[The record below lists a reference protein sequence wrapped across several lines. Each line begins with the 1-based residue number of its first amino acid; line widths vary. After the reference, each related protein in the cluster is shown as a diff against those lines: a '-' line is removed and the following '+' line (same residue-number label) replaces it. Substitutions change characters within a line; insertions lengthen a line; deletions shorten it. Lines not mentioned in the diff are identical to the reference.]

1 MPFWLLCPKKIR
13 LLLSVVLIVAMCA
26 VLGGIRGCSLFLFY
40 LFKFIIMP
48 RTMNLSKD
56 VNNSIILTPESC
68 STTTIKNYF
77 QYILTLSKSGESFPV
92 NLEDVFYLVYNK
104 KSDAVESLKK
114 DEVFVQDI
122 DYQVLRQNPQ
132 NLFGGRPKDVYK
144 LSIPCLEYF
153 IARKVRPVFEVY
165 RQVFHAVPDVA
176 MKVRA
181 DNTKIAKLEKKI
193 ESLERQIKI
202 VQGISKYETEL
213 KCSCFSFLT
222 YTGLYLKWEEYRKG
236 DISKEDLKLIKSVY
250 C

>member
-1 MPFWLLCPKKIR
+1 MPKSVK
-13 LLLSVVLIVAMCA
+13 LSMDA
-26 VLGGIRGCSLFLFY
+26 
-40 LFKFIIMP
+40 
-48 RTMNLSKD
+48 
-56 VNNSIILTPESC
+56 NNSTILTPSNC
-68 STTTIKNYF
+68 TTSVIRNYF

-114 DEVFVQDI
+114 DEVFLQDV

-132 NLFGGRPKDVYK
+132 NLFGGRPKDIYK
-144 LSIPCLEYF
+144 LSIPCLEFF
-153 IARKVRPVFEVY
+153 IARKVRPVFDVY
-165 RQVFHAVPDVA
+165 RQVFHAAPDVA

-236 DISKEDLKLIKSVY
+236 DISKEDLKIIGVAY
-250 C
+250 R

>member
-1 MPFWLLCPKKIR
+1 MPKSVK
-13 LLLSVVLIVAMCA
+13 LSMDA
-26 VLGGIRGCSLFLFY
+26 
-40 LFKFIIMP
+40 
-48 RTMNLSKD
+48 
-56 VNNSIILTPESC
+56 NNSTILTPSNC
-68 STTTIKNYF
+68 TTSVIRNYF

-114 DEVFVQDI
+114 DEVFMQDI

-165 RQVFHAVPDVA
+165 RQVFHAAPDVA

-181 DNTKIAKLEKKI
+181 DKDKMAKLEKKV

-222 YTGLYLKWEEYRKG
+222 YTGLYLKWEEFRKG

>member
-1 MPFWLLCPKKIR
+1 MPKN
-13 LLLSVVLIVAMCA
+13 V
-26 VLGGIRGCSLFLFY
+26 
-40 LFKFIIMP
+40 
-48 RTMNLSKD
+48 NLSKD
-56 VNNSIILTPESC
+56 VNNSIILTPSNC
-68 STTTIKNYF
+68 TTSVIRNYF
-77 QYILTLSKSGESFPV
+77 QYILTLSKSGEPYPV
-92 NLEDVFYLVYNK
+92 NLEDVYYLAY
-104 KSDAVESLKK
+104 SRK
-114 DEVFVQDI
+114 DVALRALTNDEIFMQDV
-122 DYQVLRQNPQ
+122 DYQVSHQNAE

-165 RQVFHAVPDVA
+165 RQVFHAAPDVA

-181 DNTKIAKLEKKI
+181 DSTKIAKLEKKI

-236 DISKEDLKLIKSVY
+236 DISKEDLKAIGVAY
-250 C
+250 R

>member
-1 MPFWLLCPKKIR
+1 MPKTTEI
-13 LLLSVVLIVAMCA
+13 SVNA
-26 VLGGIRGCSLFLFY
+26 
-40 LFKFIIMP
+40 
-48 RTMNLSKD
+48 
-56 VNNSIILTPESC
+56 NNSNILTASNC
-68 STTTIKNYF
+68 TTAVIRNYF
-77 QYILTLSKSGESFPV
+77 QYIFALSKSGEQFPV
-92 NLEDVFYLVYNK
+92 NLNDVFFLAHTRKDNAVRALTT
-104 KSDAVESLKK
+104 DAL
-114 DEVFVQDI
+114 FIQGI
-122 DYQVLRQNPQ
+122 DYQIVLKNEDNSKR
-132 NLFGGRPKDVYK
+132 GRKEEMYMMT
-144 LSIPCLEYF
+144 IPCLEFF

-165 RQVFHAVPDVA
+165 RQVFHAAPDVA

-181 DNTKIAKLEKKI
+181 DNTKVAKLEKKI

>member
-1 MPFWLLCPKKIR
+1 MPKSVK
-13 LLLSVVLIVAMCA
+13 LSMDA
-26 VLGGIRGCSLFLFY
+26 
-40 LFKFIIMP
+40 
-48 RTMNLSKD
+48 
-56 VNNSIILTPESC
+56 NNSTILTPSNC
-68 STTTIKNYF
+68 TTSVIRNYF

-114 DEVFVQDI
+114 DEVFMQGI

-132 NLFGGRPKDVYK
+132 NLFGGRPKDIYK

-181 DNTKIAKLEKKI
+181 DNTKVAKLEKRI

-236 DISKEDLKLIKSVY
+236 DISKEDLKVIGASY
-250 C
+250 R

>member
-1 MPFWLLCPKKIR
+1 MPKK
-13 LLLSVVLIVAMCA
+13 
-26 VLGGIRGCSLFLFY
+26 
-40 LFKFIIMP
+40 
-48 RTMNLSKD
+48 NELSKD
-56 VNNSIILTPESC
+56 VNNSTILTPSNC
-68 STTTIKNYF
+68 TTSVIRNYF
-77 QYILTLSKSGESFPV
+77 QYILALSKSGEAFPV
-92 NLEDVFYLVYNK
+92 NLEDVFYLVYSK
-104 KSDAVESLKK
+104 KSDAVETLKK
-114 DEVFVQDI
+114 DEVFLQGV

-132 NLFGGRPKDVYK
+132 NLFGGRPKDIYK

-181 DNTKIAKLEKKI
+181 DKDKMAKLEKKV

-222 YTGLYLKWEEYRKG
+222 YTGLYKKWEEYRKG
-236 DISKEDLKLIKSVY
+236 DISKEDLKVIGIS
-250 C
+250 CR

>member
-1 MPFWLLCPKKIR
+1 MTKEL
-13 LLLSVVLIVAMCA
+13 
-26 VLGGIRGCSLFLFY
+26 
-40 LFKFIIMP
+40 
-48 RTMNLSKD
+48 NLSKD
-56 VNNSIILTPESC
+56 VNNSTILTPSNC
-68 STTTIKNYF
+68 TTSVIRNYF
-77 QYILTLSKSGESFPV
+77 QYLLTLSKSGEAYPV

-114 DEVFVQDI
+114 DNVFLQGV

-165 RQVFHAVPDVA
+165 RQVFHAAPDVA

-236 DISKEDLKLIKSVY
+236 DISKEDLKVIGASY
-250 C
+250 R

>member
-1 MPFWLLCPKKIR
+1 MTKEL
-13 LLLSVVLIVAMCA
+13 
-26 VLGGIRGCSLFLFY
+26 
-40 LFKFIIMP
+40 
-48 RTMNLSKD
+48 NLSKD
-56 VNNSIILTPESC
+56 VNNSIILTPSNC
-68 STTTIKNYF
+68 TTSVIRNYF
-77 QYILTLSKSGESFPV
+77 QYLLTLSKSGEAYPV

-114 DEVFVQDI
+114 DNVFLQGV

-165 RQVFHAVPDVA
+165 RQVFHAAPDVA

-236 DISKEDLKLIKSVY
+236 DISKEDLKVIGASY
-250 C
+250 R